1 MGDSLDHVTTAKDI
15 LFAVSNLKSFPH
27 HHRIFNNRNV
37 TSINAICSTPRAP
50 STPTI
55 LTVSTPTKSSS
66 SSTTTTEKRRKNR
79 CQCPSFQPSVTVA
92 CDCCRCE
99 YKAQDDHEAKLRAR
113 AARLGEALG
122 SLSGLA
128 YEVMKDFN
136 FSDPANAA
144 PPCVDP
150 ELYSRRLEH
159 KLNAAIENMKRI
171 AGNTIREAFTSE
183 QDSIRD
189 EIQKANKIK
198 ASYEKRNN
206 LIKELLA
213 TERHFYEGLGIIM
226 DVWKPEMTSAGLV
239 DPFIDDVFF
248 KPIPAIK
255 ELSKDLIQDFTKVL
269 GCPYENQNLGKILC
283 KKADR
288 FNVFKPSCLSQQDAT
303 AMTTKLS
310 MNNTFKELQNRL
322 KKLPNITQNL
332 AEYIFTPAQRMTRYP
347 LLLNGIINATEK
359 SKYKY
364 IYLFMYFYYYYYY

>member
-1 MGDSLDHVTTAKDI
+1 MEKVKKEKTQNNDKKQKRKTKKKGKKEKRRERKDGREMSDPIDHITTARDI
-15 LFAVSNLKSFPH
+15 LFDVCNLKHYSH
-27 HHRIFNNRNV
+27 HTHYKGGSSNSPFASAAK
-37 TSINAICSTPRAP
+37 TS
-50 STPTI
+50 
-55 LTVSTPTKSSS
+55 
-66 SSTTTTEKRRKNR
+66 EKKRKAH
-79 CQCPSFQPSVTVA
+79 CQCQNFAPKVCISCSE
-92 CDCCRCE
+92 CKCE
-99 YKAQDDHEAKLRAR
+99 YKGQDDREAKLRAR

-122 SLSGLA
+122 TLSSVA
-128 YEVMKDFN
+128 YEVMRDFD
-136 FSDPANAA
+136 FSDPANLA
-144 PPCVDP
+144 PPCVEP
-150 ELYSRRLEH
+150 ETYSKRLEH

-171 AGNTIREAFTSE
+171 AGNTIREAFTTE
-183 QDSIRD
+183 QECIRE
-189 EIQKANKIK
+189 EIHRANKVR

-213 TERHFYEGLGIIM
+213 TEKHFHEGLGVIL

-255 ELSKDLIQDFTKVL
+255 ELSSDLIQDFTKVL
-269 GCPYENQNLGKILC
+269 SCSYENQNLGKILC
-283 KKADR
+283 KKAER

-310 MNNTFKELQNRL
+310 MNNTFKEMQNRL

-359 SKYKY
+359 SK
-364 IYLFMYFYYYYYY
+364 F